1 MNYLTNADFKKQIQ
15 VENLNQVISSDPS
28 ILDSA
33 VSTAIEEASS
43 YLVQKYDLSTE
54 LQSILPYNP
63 TLSTYKAGSRV
74 VLDYPAYVPAS
85 SYIVNDCVTNSSKA
99 YICISPTTG
108 VFDISKWDLLGDAGS
123 LFYAA
128 YPQPSFN
135 LYKQYLIGDKVFYK
149 DAVYTCRVATLYM
162 SQEAAIQFRDYDN
175 LPYPNVYPDN
185 INDGVKFWGEG
196 APYVIPAGAP
206 VTNPT
211 VWISGDTRSQQL
223 VTYMVDMA
231 LYHVHSRIAPRNI
244 PELRVKRYDD
254 AIDWLKK
261 CAKGDV
267 TPAVPTKQPRQGGRV
282 RWGGPI
288 KNINSY

>member
-43 YLVQKYDLSTE
+43 YLVQKYDLSAE
-54 LQSILPYNP
+54 LQNIQPYSP
-63 TLSTYKAGSRV
+63 TLATYKAGSRV
-74 VLDYPAYVPAS
+74 VLDYPLYAPATAYV
-85 SYIVNDCVTNSSKA
+85 VNDCVTNAGKA
-99 YICISPTTG
+99 YRCISATTG
-108 VFDISKWDLLGDAGS
+108 VFDPAKWELLGDAGS
-123 LFYAA
+123 MFYAA
-128 YPQPSFN
+128 YPQPPFN
-135 LYKQYLIGDKVFYK
+135 LYQQYAVGDKVFYK
-149 DAVYTCRVATLYM
+149 DAVYTCRIATQPM
-162 SQEAAIQFRDYDN
+162 SQEVALQFRDYDN
-175 LPYPNVYPDN
+175 LPFLNVWPDN
-185 INDGVKFWGEG
+185 VNSGVQFWGIG
-196 APYVIPAGAP
+196 VPYAIPASTP
-206 VTNPT
+206 VTNT
-211 VWISGDTRSQQL
+211 DVWTAGDTRSQQL
-223 VTYMVDMA
+223 VTYMVDIA

-267 TPAVPTKQPRQGGRV
+267 TPAMPAKQPRQGGRI
-282 RWGGPI
+282 RWGGQI